1 MIEHYDIT
9 AALATGYHRSA
20 PNELPLCPICGEA
33 CSKIYRRYDGEVVG
47 CENCIDVAS
56 STDWWEAIETVLRRG
71 PNGYEFLKGRK

>member
-9 AALATGYHRSA
+9 AALATGYPRSA

-56 STDWWEAIETVLRRG
+56 STDWWETIEEARRDAAYG
-71 PNGYEFLKGRK
+71 DEYV

>member
-9 AALATGYHRSA
+9 AALATGYPRSA
-20 PNELPLCPICGEA
+20 PNELPICPICGEA

-47 CENCIDVAS
+47 CENYIDVAS